1 MAMDEGVGGGGGRGD
16 AKRRGQ
22 AARDRGGEM
31 EERGQARRGGR
42 VNPTAWGRKTR
53 HPPRGAG
60 GHSTPRG
67 RAAVRAAGS
76 NSGGKAG
83 KTVAPAAPGL
93 QQQRETKAT
102 AGGVAAVG
110 NGSGCA
116 RAPLKNVAQSTF
128 CPPSA
133 AQGSGALRTIAHLAR
148 APRFHPPP
156 TPTTPTPPTLPR
168 PPWRTAGRRVSSHC
182 CWRGDHPPPKD
193 SPDTCGCRLAGN
205 PTRDPP
211 PRP

>member
-148 APRFHPPP
+148 APRFHPPRP
-156 TPTTPTPPTLPR
+156 PPLLRLPPCRGPPGAPLGAASPPIAAGAGTTPPQRTPPTHVAVGWPGTLQG
-168 PPWRTAGRRVSSHC
+168 T
-182 CWRGDHPPPKD
+182 
-193 SPDTCGCRLAGN
+193 
-205 PTRDPP
+205 P